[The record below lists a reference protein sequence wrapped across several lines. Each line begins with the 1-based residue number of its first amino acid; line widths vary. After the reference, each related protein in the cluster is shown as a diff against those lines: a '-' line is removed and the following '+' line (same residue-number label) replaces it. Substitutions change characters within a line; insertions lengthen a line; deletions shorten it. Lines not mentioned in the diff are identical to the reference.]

1 MPPAGRQVR
10 RVPFR
15 GLHPGQRG
23 PRQRDRGIQER
34 HAEDRPAQA
43 RMTGAGMKA
52 MRLLS
57 RLFGKQRPSA
67 RSSEM
72 EDKLDT
78 PQEKTPPVPAELPL
92 LPLKDTVVYPLTV
105 YPLVIGK
112 EKSIKLIN
120 EVTVGDK
127 ILALTAQ
134 RKVEIEVS
142 ELKDINVVGTMARI
156 LQMVKVPDG
165 TLRVLVQGIERISIA
180 EFVQTEPYIRA
191 KVKALPDTTE
201 KSVELEALMRG
212 VSEVFQKMVSL
223 TPNMPEEL
231 SAAALNIED
240 PRQLAYLVAT
250 NVRLDLAQRQEILEI
265 DPVPEKMK
273 KLMVHLNREIEVLEL
288 GRKIQGQARDQ
299 MQKAEREYI
308 LRQQLSAIR
317 KELGE
322 EAEDGSEVKSLRD
335 KIEEAKLPPEAEKEA
350 KRELSR
356 MEKLNQTSPEYSVIR
371 TYLEWM
377 TGLPWNTLSST
388 PIDINKAK
396 ETLDEDHY
404 DLEKVKNRILE
415 YLSVKKLGEERGAQE
430 GIKVREPILC
440 FAGPPGVGKT
450 SLGQS
455 VARAL
460 DRKFMRLSLGGLHDE
475 AEIRGHRRTYIGA
488 MPGRLIQVLK
498 RVETRDP
505 VIMLDEVDKIG
516 ADWRGDPSS
525 ALLEVLDPE
534 QNKDFRDNYLDV
546 PFDLSKVMF
555 ITTANQLE
563 TIPAPLL
570 DRMEVLQLPGYT
582 EHEKLNIAKKYLVPK
597 EVKANA
603 LRAEEIVIDD
613 DAIRGIIK
621 DYTREAGVRNLERE
635 IAHVCR
641 KAAKSI
647 AEGKPAPIT
656 VAEKDL
662 HDFLGKPRFFDETSV
677 MIDRPGV
684 VTGLAWTPT
693 GGDILFVEA
702 TRMPGNKQLTLTGQ
716 LGDVMKESAQAALS
730 YVRSQAETFGI
741 NKDFFEKTDIH
752 IHVPAGAIPKDGPS
766 AGVTMTTAIVSMLTG
781 KLAKHDLA
789 MTGEITLRGK
799 VMPIGGVKEKVLA
812 AKRAGIKTVILPEKN
827 KNDLEDVPA
836 DLRKEMYFIFV
847 DTIDQVIKNALKENH
862 DAGA

>member
-1 MPPAGRQVR
+1 MDSANM
-10 RVPFR
+10 
-15 GLHPGQRG
+15 
-23 PRQRDRGIQER
+23 QEN
-34 HAEDRPAQA
+34 
-43 RMTGAGMKA
+43 
-52 MRLLS
+52 
-57 RLFGKQRPSA
+57 
-67 RSSEM
+67 
-72 EDKLDT
+72 DK
-78 PQEKTPPVPAELPL
+78 EKIPPVPAMLPL

-112 EKSIKLIN
+112 EKSIRLIN
-120 EVTVGDK
+120 DVTVGDK
-127 ILALTAQ
+127 ILGLTAQ
-134 RKVEIEVS
+134 RKTDIEVAG
-142 ELKDINVVGTMARI
+142 LGDIHPLGTMARI

-165 TLRVLVQGIERISIA
+165 TLRVLVQGLERISID
-180 EFVQTEPYIRA
+180 ELTQMEPYIKAR
-191 KVKALPDTTE
+191 VKALPD
-201 KSVELEALMRG
+201 KSDKTVQLEALMRS
-212 VSEVFQKMVSL
+212 VAELFQKMVSL

-231 SAAALNIED
+231 SSAAVSIED
-240 PRQLAYLVAT
+240 PRQLAYLIAT
-250 NVRLDLAQRQEILEI
+250 NIKLDLPQRQEILETELVY
-265 DPVPEKMK
+265 DKLTKM
-273 KLMVHLNREIEVLEL
+273 MQYLNREVEVLEL
-288 GRKIQGQARDQ
+288 GRKIQGKARDQ
-299 MQKAEREYI
+299 MQKAEREYL

-322 EAEDGSEVKSLRD
+322 ETDDGSEIKNLRE
-335 KIEEAKLPPEAEKEA
+335 KIDEAKLPAEAEKEA
-350 KRELSR
+350 KRELGR
-356 MEKLNQTSPEYSVIR
+356 MEKLSASSPEYSVIR

-377 TGLPWNTLSST
+377 TSLPWNKTSAT
-388 PIDINKAK
+388 AIDIAKAK
-396 ETLDEDHY
+396 NTLDEDHY

-415 YLSVKKLGEERGAQE
+415 YLSVKKLGEERGAE
-430 GIKVREPILC
+430 GGIKTREPILC
-440 FAGPPGVGKT
+440 FVGPPGVGKT

-455 VARAL
+455 IARAL
-460 DRKFMRLSLGGLHDE
+460 DRKFMRQSFGGLHDE

-488 MPGRLIQVLK
+488 MPGRIIQALK

-563 TIPAPLL
+563 TIPPPLL
-570 DRMEVLQLPGYT
+570 DRMELIQLPGYT
-582 EHEKLNIAKKYLVPK
+582 EHEKLKIAQRYLIPK
-597 EVKANA
+597 EIQANA
-603 LRAEEIVIDD
+603 LRPDELVIEEETLR
-613 DAIRGIIK
+613 AMIK
-621 DYTREAGVRNLERE
+621 DYTREAGVRNIERE
-635 IAHVCR
+635 IANVCR
-641 KAAKSI
+641 KAAKAV
-647 AEGKPAPIT
+647 AEGKPVPI
-656 VAEKDL
+656 VVKAEDL
-662 HDFLGKPRFFDETSV
+662 HEYLGKPRYFAETAI

-702 TRMPGNKQLTLTGQ
+702 TKMPGNKQLTLTGQ

-781 KLAKHDLA
+781 KPAKHDLA

-812 AKRAGIKTVILPEKN
+812 AKRAGINTVILPEKN
-827 KNDLEDVPA
+827 RNDLEDVPEE
-836 DLRKEMYFIFV
+836 LRKEMTFIFV
-847 DTIDQVIKNALKENH
+847 EQIDQVIKAALKEN
-862 DAGA
+862 

>member
-1 MPPAGRQVR
+1 MDEIIETA
-10 RVPFR
+10 
-15 GLHPGQRG
+15 
-23 PRQRDRGIQER
+23 QE
-34 HAEDRPAQA
+34 
-43 RMTGAGMKA
+43 
-52 MRLLS
+52 
-57 RLFGKQRPSA
+57 
-67 RSSEM
+67 
-72 EDKLDT
+72 
-78 PQEKTPPVPAELPL
+78 QEKNTQVPAEIPL

-112 EKSIKLIN
+112 EKSIRLIN
-120 EVTVGDK
+120 DVTVGDK
-127 ILALTAQ
+127 ILGLTSQ
-134 RKVEIEVS
+134 KKSDIEVAKTS
-142 ELKDINVVGTMARI
+142 DIYTVGTMARI
-156 LQMVKVPDG
+156 LQMVKAPDG
-165 TLRVLVQGIERISIA
+165 TLRVLVQGIERITITG
-180 EFVQTEPYIRA
+180 FQQTEPYIRA
-191 KVKALPDTTE
+191 TVKANPDVSE
-201 KSVELEALMRG
+201 KTVQIEALMRG
-212 VSEVFQKMVSL
+212 LAELFQKMVSL

-231 SAAALNIED
+231 ATAAINIED
-240 PRQLAYLVAT
+240 ARQLAYLVGT
-250 NVRLDLAQRQEILEI
+250 NVRLELPQRQEILET
-265 DPVPEKMK
+265 DPVAEKLN
-273 KLMVHLNREIEVLEL
+273 KLIQHLNREVEVLEL

-308 LRQQLSAIR
+308 LRQQLAAIR

-322 EAEDGSEVKSLRD
+322 EADEGSEAKSLRE
-335 KIEEAKLPPEAEKEA
+335 KIEKAKLPPEAEKETR
-350 KRELSR
+350 RELAR
-356 MEKLNQTSPEYSVIR
+356 LEKLSPTSPEFSVIR

-377 TGLPWNTLSST
+377 TSLPWNTLSATS
-388 PIDINKAK
+388 IDITKART
-396 ETLDEDHY
+396 TLDEDHY
-404 DLEKVKNRILE
+404 DLEKVKDRILE

-430 GIKVREPILC
+430 GTKIREPILC

-455 VARAL
+455 IARAL
-460 DRKFMRLSLGGLHDE
+460 DRKFIRLSLGGLHDE

-488 MPGRLIQVLK
+488 MPGRIIQVLK

-563 TIPAPLL
+563 TIPPPLL
-570 DRMEVLQLPGYT
+570 DRMEVLRLPGYT
-582 EHEKLNIAKKYLVPK
+582 EHEKLNIARKYLIPK

-603 LRAEEIVIDD
+603 LKAEEIILED
-613 DAIRGIIK
+613 DAVRGIIK

-635 IAHVCR
+635 IANVCR
-641 KAAKSI
+641 KVAKAI

-656 VAEKDL
+656 VTQKDL
-662 HDFLGKPRFFDETSV
+662 HDFLGNPKFFAETSV

-684 VTGLAWTPT
+684 VTGLAWTPV

-702 TRMPGNKQLTLTGQ
+702 SMMPGNKQLTLTGQ

-730 YVRSQAETFGI
+730 YVRSHAEEMGI
-741 NKDFFEKTDIH
+741 TKDFYEKMDIH

-766 AGVTMTTAIVSMLTG
+766 AGVTMATALVSLLTG
-781 KLAKHDLA
+781 RPAKNDLA

-812 AKRAGIKTVILPEKN
+812 ARRAGIKTVILPERN
-827 KNDLEDVPA
+827 MNDLEDVPEE
-836 DLRKEMYFIFV
+836 LRKEMTFV
-847 DTIDQVIKNALKENH
+847 PVERIDQVITAALREQGS
-862 DAGA
+862 A

>member
-1 MPPAGRQVR
+1 
-10 RVPFR
+10 
-15 GLHPGQRG
+15 
-23 PRQRDRGIQER
+23 
-34 HAEDRPAQA
+34 
-43 RMTGAGMKA
+43 
-52 MRLLS
+52 
-57 RLFGKQRPSA
+57 
-67 RSSEM
+67 M
-72 EDKLDT
+72 EDKLET
-78 PQEKTPPVPAELPL
+78 QQEKTPPVPAELPL

-120 EVTVGDK
+120 DVTVGDK

-134 RKVEIEVS
+134 RKTEVEVGGTG
-142 ELKDINVVGTMARI
+142 DIYPVGTMARI
-156 LQMVKVPDG
+156 LQMVKAPDG
-165 TLRVLVQGIERISIA
+165 TLRLLVQGIERIAITG
-180 EFVQTEPYIRA
+180 FVQTEPFIRA
-191 KVKALPDTTE
+191 RITASPDISE
-201 KSVELEALMRG
+201 KSVSVEALMRG
-212 VSEVFQKMVSL
+212 LAELFQKMASL

-273 KLMVHLNREIEVLEL
+273 KLMQHLNREIEVLEL

-335 KIEEAKLPPEAEKEA
+335 KIEQAKLPPEAEKEA

-377 TGLPWNTLSST
+377 TSLPWNTLSST

-396 ETLDEDHY
+396 TTLDEDHY

-415 YLSVKKLGEERGAQE
+415 YLSVKKLGEERGGQE

-455 VARAL
+455 IARAL

-603 LRAEEIVIDD
+603 LRAEEIIIDD

-641 KAAKSI
+641 KVAKSI

-656 VAEKDL
+656 VTEKDL
-662 HDFLGKPRFFDETSV
+662 HDFLGKPRFFAETSV

-684 VTGLAWTPT
+684 VTGLAWTPV

-702 TRMPGNKQLTLTGQ
+702 SLMPGNKQLTLTGQ

-730 YVRSQAETFGI
+730 YVRSHAEELGI

-766 AGVTMTTAIVSMLTG
+766 AGVTMTTALVSLLTG
-781 KLAKHDLA
+781 KRSKSDLA

-812 AKRAGIKTVILPEKN
+812 ARRAGIRTVILPERN
-827 KNDLEDVPA
+827 MNDLEDVPEE
-836 DLRKEMYFIFV
+836 LRKEMTFV
-847 DTIDQVIKNALKENH
+847 PVERIDQVITAALQDGKK
-862 DAGA
+862 A

>member
-1 MPPAGRQVR
+1 
-10 RVPFR
+10 
-15 GLHPGQRG
+15 
-23 PRQRDRGIQER
+23 
-34 HAEDRPAQA
+34 
-43 RMTGAGMKA
+43 
-52 MRLLS
+52 
-57 RLFGKQRPSA
+57 
-67 RSSEM
+67 M
-72 EDKLDT
+72 EINQKIDIDT
-78 PQEKTPPVPAELPL
+78 EKIPPVPAELPL

-127 ILALTAQ
+127 ILGLTAQ
-134 RKVEIEVS
+134 KKVDIEVAGPS
-142 ELKDINVVGTMARI
+142 DVYTVGTMARI

-165 TLRVLVQGIERISIA
+165 TLRVLVQGIERISISG
-180 EFVQTEPYIRA
+180 FSQTDPYIRA
-191 KVKALPDTTE
+191 HVKSLPDKLD
-201 KSVELEALMRG
+201 KSVELEGLMRG
-212 VSEVFQKMVSL
+212 VSEMFQKMVSL

-231 SAAALNIED
+231 SSAALNIEE
-240 PRQLAYLVAT
+240 PRQLAYLIAT
-250 NVRLDLAQRQEILEI
+250 NIRLDLSQRQDILEAPLVF
-265 DPVPEKMK
+265 DKLT
-273 KLMVHLNREIEVLEL
+273 KLMQYLNREVEVLEL

-299 MQKAEREYI
+299 MQKAEREYL

-322 EAEDGSEVKSLRD
+322 ESDEGSEIKNLRE
-335 KIEEAKLPPEAEKEA
+335 KIDQAKLPPEADKEA
-350 KRELSR
+350 KRELTR
-356 MEKLNQTSPEYSVIR
+356 MEKLSASSPEYSVIR

-377 TGLPWNTLSST
+377 TSLPWNTT
-388 PIDINKAK
+388 TAIAIDISKAK
-396 ETLDEDHY
+396 QTLDEDHY
-404 DLEKVKNRILE
+404 DLEKVKDRILE
-415 YLSVKKLGEERGAQE
+415 YLAVKKLGDERGPQD
-430 GIKVREPILC
+430 GVRTREPILC
-440 FAGPPGVGKT
+440 FVGPPGVGKT

-455 VARAL
+455 IARAQG
-460 DRKFMRLSLGGLHDE
+460 RKFMRQSFGGLHDE

-488 MPGRLIQVLK
+488 MPGRIIQTIK

-516 ADWRGDPSS
+516 SDWRGDPSS

-563 TIPAPLL
+563 TIPPPLL
-570 DRMEVLQLPGYT
+570 DRMEVIHLPGYT
-582 EHEKLNIAKKYLVPK
+582 EQEKLNIAQKYLIPK
-597 EVKANA
+597 EIRANA
-603 LRAEEIVIDD
+603 LKPEEIVIPEDTL
-613 DAIRGIIK
+613 RGIIK

-635 IAHVCR
+635 IANVCR
-641 KAAKSI
+641 KVAKAV
-647 AEGKPAPIT
+647 AEAKPTPIT
-656 VAEKDL
+656 VKAEEL
-662 HDFLGKPRFFDETSV
+662 HDYLGRPRYFAETAI

-702 TRMPGNKQLTLTGQ
+702 TQMPGNKQLTLTGQ

-741 NKDFFEKTDIH
+741 KKDFFEKTDIH

-781 KLAKHDLA
+781 KVVKHDLA

-812 AKRAGIKTVILPEKN
+812 AKRAGIKTIILPEKN
-827 KNDLEDVPA
+827 KNDIEDVPEE
-836 DLRKEMYFIFV
+836 LRKEMTFIFV
-847 DTIDQVIKNALKENH
+847 DTIDQVIKAALDSKE
-862 DAGA
+862 

>member
-1 MPPAGRQVR
+1 
-10 RVPFR
+10 
-15 GLHPGQRG
+15 
-23 PRQRDRGIQER
+23 
-34 HAEDRPAQA
+34 
-43 RMTGAGMKA
+43 
-52 MRLLS
+52 
-57 RLFGKQRPSA
+57 
-67 RSSEM
+67 M
-72 EDKLDT
+72 EDTAAK
-78 PQEKTPPVPAELPL
+78 PEEKNPPVPSEIPL

-112 EKSIKLIN
+112 EKSIRLIN
-120 EVTVGDK
+120 DVTVGDK
-127 ILALTAQ
+127 ILGLTAQ
-134 RKVEIEVS
+134 RKADAEVA
-142 ELKDINVVGTMARI
+142 KTGDIHPVGTMARI
-156 LQMVKVPDG
+156 LQMVKAPDG
-165 TLRVLVQGIERISIA
+165 TLRVLVQGIERIAIK
-180 EFVQTEPYIRA
+180 EFTQTEPYIRA
-191 KVKALPDTTE
+191 TVSAKPDETA
-201 KSVELEALMRG
+201 KSVETEGLMRG
-212 VSEVFQKMVSL
+212 LTELFQKMVSL

-231 SAAALNIED
+231 ATAAINIED
-240 PRQLAYLVAT
+240 ARQLSYLVAT
-250 NVRLDLAQRQEILEI
+250 NIRLDLDQRQEILET
-265 DPVPEKMK
+265 DPVTEKMT
-273 KLMVHLNREIEVLEL
+273 KLVQHLNREVEVLEL

-322 EAEDGSEVKSLRD
+322 ETDEGSEAKSLRE
-335 KIEEAKLPPEAEKEA
+335 KIDQAKLPPEAEKEA
-350 KRELSR
+350 KRELAR
-356 MEKLNQTSPEYSVIR
+356 MEKLSPTSPEFSVIR

-377 TGLPWNTLSST
+377 TNLPWNTLSSSA
-388 PIDINKAK
+388 IDIAKART
-396 ETLDEDHY
+396 TLDEDHY
-404 DLEKVKNRILE
+404 DLDKVKNRILE
-415 YLSVKKLGEERGAQE
+415 YLSVKKLGEERAAEE
-430 GIKVREPILC
+430 GSKVREPILC

-455 VARAL
+455 IARAL
-460 DRKFMRLSLGGLHDE
+460 DRKFIRLSLGGLHDE

-488 MPGRLIQVLK
+488 MPGRIIQVLK

-563 TIPAPLL
+563 TIPPPLL

-582 EHEKLNIAKKYLVPK
+582 EHEKLNIAKKYLIAK

-603 LRAEEIVIDD
+603 LKSEEIVIEDETV
-613 DAIRGIIK
+613 RGIIK

-635 IAHVCR
+635 IANVCR
-641 KAAKSI
+641 KVAKAV
-647 AEGKPAPIT
+647 AEGKPTPIT
-656 VAEKDL
+656 IAVKDL
-662 HDFLGKPRFFDETSV
+662 HEYLGKPKFFAETSV

-684 VTGLAWTPT
+684 VTGLAWTPV

-702 TRMPGNKQLTLTGQ
+702 SLMPGNKQLTLTGQ

-730 YVRSQAETFGI
+730 YVRSHAEELGVS
-741 NKDFFEKTDIH
+741 KDFYEKSDIH

-766 AGVTMTTAIVSMLTG
+766 AGVTMTTALVSLLTG
-781 KLAKHDLA
+781 RPAKNDLA

-812 AKRAGIKTVILPEKN
+812 ARRAGIKTVILPERN
-827 KNDLEDVPA
+827 MNDLEDVPEE
-836 DLRKEMYFIFV
+836 LRKEMTFV
-847 DTIDQVIKNALKENH
+847 PVDRIDQVIDAALRNNTSS
-862 DAGA
+862 

>member
-1 MPPAGRQVR
+1 
-10 RVPFR
+10 
-15 GLHPGQRG
+15 
-23 PRQRDRGIQER
+23 
-34 HAEDRPAQA
+34 
-43 RMTGAGMKA
+43 
-52 MRLLS
+52 
-57 RLFGKQRPSA
+57 
-67 RSSEM
+67 M
-72 EDKLDT
+72 EILEPEKDKIT
-78 PQEKTPPVPAELPL
+78 PVPDELPL
-92 LPLKDTVVYPLTV
+92 LPLKDTIVYLLTV

-112 EKSIKLIN
+112 DKSIKLIN
-120 EVTVGDK
+120 DVTVGDK

-134 RKVEIEVS
+134 KKIDIEVS
-142 ELKDINVVGTMARI
+142 GMVDIYTAGTMARI

-165 TLRVLVQGIERISIA
+165 TLRVLVQGLERIHITELS
-180 EFVQTEPYIRA
+180 QTEPYF
-191 KVKALPDTTE
+191 KARIKAWPDKSE

-231 SAAALNIED
+231 SGAVLNIED
-240 PRQLAYLVAT
+240 PRQLAYLIAT
-250 NVRLDLAQRQEILEI
+250 NIRLELVQRQEILEI
-265 DPVPEKMK
+265 EAVQEKLT
-273 KLMVHLNREIEVLEL
+273 KLMQYLNREVEVLEL
-288 GRKIQGQARDQ
+288 GRKIQGQAKDQ
-299 MQKAEREYI
+299 MQKAEREYL
-308 LRQQLSAIR
+308 LRQQLAAIR

-322 EAEDGSEVKSLRD
+322 EGDDGAEIKNLRE
-335 KIEEAKLPPEAEKEA
+335 KIDQAKLPPEAEKES
-350 KRELSR
+350 KRELGR
-356 MEKLNQTSPEYSVIR
+356 MEKLSPASPEYSVIR

-377 TGLPWNTLSST
+377 TSLPWNKTSAT
-388 PIDINKAK
+388 AIDIARARV
-396 ETLDEDHY
+396 TLDEDHY

-415 YLSVKKLGEERGAQE
+415 YLSVKKLGEERSADK
-430 GIKVREPILC
+430 GIRTREPILC
-440 FAGPPGVGKT
+440 FVGPPGVGKT

-455 VARAL
+455 IARAL
-460 DRKFMRLSLGGLHDE
+460 GRKFMRQSFGGLHDE

-488 MPGRLIQVLK
+488 MPGRIIQALK

-516 ADWRGDPSS
+516 SDWRGDPSS

-563 TIPAPLL
+563 TIPPPLL

-582 EHEKLNIAKKYLVPK
+582 EHEKMIIAQKYLIPK
-597 EVKANA
+597 EINANA
-603 LRAEEIVIDD
+603 LRIDEIVITEE
-613 DAIRGIIK
+613 ALRGIIK

-635 IAHVCR
+635 IANVCR
-641 KAAKSI
+641 KVAKAV
-647 AEGKPAPIT
+647 AEGKATPIS
-656 VAEKDL
+656 VKAEEL
-662 HDFLGKPRFFDETSV
+662 HDYLGRPKFFAETSI

-702 TRMPGNKQLTLTGQ
+702 SQMPGSKQLTLTGQ

-730 YVRSQAETFGI
+730 YVRSQAESFGI
-741 NKDFFEKTDIH
+741 NRDFFEKSDIH

-781 KLAKHDLA
+781 RLAKHDLA

-812 AKRAGIKTVILPEKN
+812 AKRAGIKTIILPEKN
-827 KNDLEDVPA
+827 KNDIEDVPE
-836 DLRKEMYFIFV
+836 DLRKEMEFIFV
-847 DTIDQVIKNALKENH
+847 DTIDQVITNALK
-862 DAGA
+862 AK